1 MNGQDRQ
8 AIEGVFSRLGE
19 LERQGVTRDPE
30 ADTFIQSRMQ
40 QQPGAAYFLA
50 QTVVVQ
56 EQALQ
61 AAQARIS
68 ELEQR
73 QPASASANSAAGLNG
88 TSTSGSHGTA
98 GGVGLGSSG
107 GADADNYSFGRQPSR
122 GDVGSAPRPGPAPA
136 PSLAQK
142 LGFGAGPGGA
152 QANAAPG
159 ANQARPAAG
168 GGFLAGA
175 MQTAMG
181 VAGGMM
187 LGNMLGGMFGS
198 KDAQA
203 APAPEGAQDA
213 AGNDVSGE
221 HAHADASAQ
230 DVGYDDGGG
239 FDDMGGFDGG
249 FDDI

>member
-19 LERQGVTRDPE
+19 LERQGVARDPE
-30 ADTFIQSRMQ
+30 ADTYIQSRMQ
-40 QQPGAAYFLA
+40 DQPGAAYFLA

-61 AAQARIS
+61 AAQARIT

-73 QPASASANSAAGLNG
+73 QAGSAGVGSAGGTNLNSAA
-88 TSTSGSHGTA
+88 TSG
-98 GGVGLGSSG
+98 
-107 GADADNYSFGRQPSR
+107 ADNYSFGRQPSQ
-122 GDVGSAPRPGPAPA
+122 GGASGASRPGAAPA

-159 ANQARPAAG
+159 ANQGRPG

-181 VAGGMM
+181 VAGGVM
-187 LGNMLGGMFGS
+187 LGNMLGGLFGG
-198 KDAQA
+198 KEAQA
-203 APAPEGAQDA
+203 APAPDDAQDA
-213 AGNDVSGE
+213 AAQDAA
-221 HAHADASAQ
+221 AHDAAADHQAYPDASAQ
-230 DVGYDDGGG
+230 DVGYDDGAG